1 MCSHVLCD
9 VAVVERV
16 RTLELGLTMWKSAF
30 GRDFE
35 SFLISKIGTI
45 LRGGEEGGLD
55 GFSCLILVEKVELQ
69 VQVSLTDQV
78 G

>member
-1 MCSHVLCD
+1 MLVVCSHVLCD

-16 RTLELGLTMWKSAF
+16 RTLELALTMWKSAF

-45 LRGGEEGGLD
+45 LGGGRRGILMGL
-55 GFSCLILVEKVELQ
+55 VV
-69 VQVSLTDQV
+69 
-78 G
+78 